1 MKKLFIL
8 GIGLSL
14 SALTLSTQAQTTT
27 TAASTEGATRFGI
40 KAGANLMMAG
50 KFDVAGTDYTSKYMA
65 GYQAGFFAEIPL
77 GGSFSFMP
85 EVLYSRKGGKFD
97 ETIGGTNGVIETKIG
112 YIDVPVLFSYNATP
126 ALNFVLGPQVSFF
139 TDQDTETSVNGT
151 VTATSN
157 DGDNFRK
164 SIAGGVVG
172 IGYRLTPNL
181 NLNGRYNMDFQSTS
195 NDDINQ
201 DKARLSGFALS
212 LGYAF

>member
-1 MKKLFIL
+1 MKKLLIL
-8 GIGLSL
+8 GIGAVL
-14 SALTLSTQAQTTT
+14 SALTISSQAQTSA
-27 TAASTEGATRFGI
+27 TATLGSNATRFGI

-50 KFDVAGTDYTSKYMA
+50 KFDVAGTDYTSKYMP

-77 GGSFSFMP
+77 GGSFAFAP

-112 YIDVPVLFSYNATP
+112 YIDVPVLFSYSATP
-126 ALNFVLGPQVSFF
+126 SLNFIIGPQVSFF
-139 TDQDTETSVNGT
+139 TDQDTETSLNGT
-151 VTATSN
+151 VTATSS
-157 DGDNFRK
+157 DGEDFRK

-172 IGYRLTPNL
+172 LGYKLTPNL
-181 NLNGRYNMDFQSTS
+181 NINGRYSMDFQSTS